1 MQAKTFKKTHAHQ
14 KNGRKCPSCGSRKTK
29 KFGTQLGRQRY
40 RCNECGTSFQNKPQ
54 PSRSRRALLRTY
66 VWRRQTLSELA
77 DATGLSIR
85 SVQREIDAA
94 EASTRQTVPTATCV
108 AADMTFWGRGYGVIV
123 FRSPTLNKNLW
134 WKESLFETPFVYR
147 DGLIALRK
155 EGWTVTSAVIDGKRG
170 VAQVFEHAEIPV
182 QYCQFHQVKTVTKYL
197 TRKPKTEAARALR
210 ALALTLSRSTEQ
222 EFKTALAAW
231 QATYETFL
239 FEKSVAPHTKRGW
252 EYTHKRLRAAYR
264 SLTSNLSRLFTYQ
277 RYPELNIPNTT
288 NTLDGM
294 FSQIKNRI
302 AVHRG
307 LNRERRYKIVSE
319 ILKGRAG

>member
-1 MQAKTFKKTHAHQ
+1 VW
-14 KNGRKCPSCGSRKTK
+14 
-29 KFGTQLGRQRY
+29 GRQTIEQLAEEFERSHVWVKKHLDAAL
-40 RCNECGTSFQNKPQ
+40 EQEQTLAPQ
-54 PSRSRRALLRTY
+54 PTPL
-66 VWRRQTLSELA
+66 
-77 DATGLSIR
+77 
-85 SVQREIDAA
+85 
-94 EASTRQTVPTATCV
+94 

-123 FRSPTLNKNLW
+123 FRSPTLKKNLW

-155 EGWTVTSAVIDGKRG
+155 AGWTITSAVIDGKRG

-197 TRKPKTEAARALR
+197 TRKPQTDAARELR
-210 ALALTLSRSTEQ
+210 ALALQLKDMHEDEFKNALSAWYERWQ
-222 EFKTALAAW
+222 EFLN
-231 QATYETFL
+231 
-239 FEKSVAPHTKRGW
+239 EKSIAPHKKRGW

-264 SLTSNLSRLFTYQ
+264 SLKSNLSRLFTYQ

-307 LNRERRYKIVSE
+307 LSKERRFKIISE
-319 ILKGRAG
+319 ILKGRTE